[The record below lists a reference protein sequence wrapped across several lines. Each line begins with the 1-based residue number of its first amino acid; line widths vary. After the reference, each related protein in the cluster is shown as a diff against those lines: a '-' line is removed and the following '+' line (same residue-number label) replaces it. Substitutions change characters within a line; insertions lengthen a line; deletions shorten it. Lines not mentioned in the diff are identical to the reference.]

1 MKATVV
7 TIKHDQDPESPRE
20 WDNIGRMVCWH
31 RRYNLGDLQ
40 PKERPPEWRK
50 ENVPEGS
57 VELPLFLFD
66 HSGITMRTNK
76 AAFQAQDS
84 QGWDWGQVGFIFC
97 PPEKIK
103 SEYSVT
109 EVTPEIKKKV
119 LEVLECEVKTYD
131 QFLRGEVWGYIFKK
145 VKPACKECGHTECD
159 EDNVDSCWGFFGE
172 TLEETGLSNEIPE
185 EAKALLAKAWENRT

>member
-103 SEYSVT
+103 SEYGVT

-131 QFLRGEVWGYIFKK
+131 QFLRGEVWGVEYE
-145 VKPACKECGHTECD
+145 VNGTE
-159 EDNVDSCWGFFGE
+159 ESCWGFFGDE
-172 TLEETGLSNEIPE
+172 LKETGIIDSLPPEIGKGLIE
-185 EAKALLAKAWENRT
+185 HAWENRHQSTTAS